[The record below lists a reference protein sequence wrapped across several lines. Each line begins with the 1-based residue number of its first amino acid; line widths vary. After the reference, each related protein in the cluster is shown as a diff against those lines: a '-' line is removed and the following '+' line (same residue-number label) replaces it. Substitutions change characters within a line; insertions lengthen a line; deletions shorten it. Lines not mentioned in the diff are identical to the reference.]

1 MVIDSDLKLKTVSFP
16 PSTSVSNPTTEVRCQ
31 TSIVVVGANGAGKS
45 RLGSWLEFKGPQK
58 SLVHR
63 IAAQRSLV
71 FPESSSPIGY
81 ESAQNAFHWA
91 ASPPNWDRQTYENQK
106 VQLRLQQ
113 RYGGSLEHAET
124 APIADFDKLLTLL
137 FSENYGALLM
147 HEEKQRKTNNLI
159 PMPDTLI
166 RRVQALWEALLP
178 TRSLQLRSGEV
189 RVIQRSAPDKDYSA
203 RAMSDGERVVFY
215 LIGQCL
221 CARPDAIIVVDEPE
235 IHLHKAIQ
243 DALWNA
249 LEKLR
254 PDCAFVYLTHDLAF
268 AADRSGTT
276 KICVSSY
283 TDGLFDWFAIS
294 DQQEIPEDVFL
305 EVLGSRKPVL
315 FVEGVSGSHDVT
327 LYRVA
332 YPSFTVKP
340 VGSCAS
346 VIAATKVFRSLI
358 DMHHIESFG
367 LVDRDYLEQGQ
378 IDAYRRAGILVPD
391 VAEVENLY
399 ITPELVKTVAEQL
412 LLDPEDTLN
421 NVINFVFEDF
431 ERWLPTHAI
440 ETTQQ
445 KVSLMLGR
453 FSSEHK
459 DIAAYAGEFAAFQ
472 QRIDPHVVYLAAL
485 SEAQIALTAR
495 DYKTVLRLFNK
506 KELSKN
512 LGRFF
517 GITKGSY
524 VEKVTEMNK
533 RGLGDVP
540 LHLMSYLPDIEG
552 MLAAKSQNTGAFPQA
567 T

>member
-1 MVIDSDLKLKTVSFP
+1 MVIDSEIKLKTVSFP
-16 PSTSVSNPTTEVRCQ
+16 PSTSVSSPNTEVQCQ
-31 TSIVVVGANGAGKS
+31 TSIVVVGANGSGKS

-58 SLVHR
+58 DLVHR

-91 ASPPNWDRQTYENQK
+91 PMPSNWNRETYESNKQS
-106 VQLRLQQ
+106 LRLQQ
-113 RYGGSLEHAET
+113 RYGGALEHAET
-124 APIADFDKLLTLL
+124 APVADFDKLLTLL
-137 FSENYGALLM
+137 FSENYGALLT
-147 HEEKQRKTNNLI
+147 HEEKQRKTNQLI

-166 RRVQALWEALLP
+166 RKVQTLWEALLP

-189 RVIQRSAPDKDYSA
+189 RVIQKSAPNIEYSA

-221 CARPDAIIVVDEPE
+221 CARQDAIVVVDEPE

-243 DALWNA
+243 DALWNS
-249 LEKLR
+249 LEKAR
-254 PDCAFVYLTHDLAF
+254 PDCTFVYLTHDLAF
-268 AADRSGTT
+268 AVDRSGAA
-276 KICVSSY
+276 KICISSY
-283 TDGLFDWFAIS
+283 LDGLFEWFAIS
-294 DQQEIPEDVFL
+294 DQQGIPEEVFL

-315 FVEGVSGSHDVT
+315 FVEGANGSHDVT

-340 VGSCAS
+340 MGSCAS
-346 VIAATKVFRSLI
+346 VVAATKVFRSLI

-378 IDAYRRAGILVPD
+378 IDAYRRAGIFVPD

-399 ITPELVKTVAEQL
+399 LVPEILRAVADQL
-412 LLDPEDTLN
+412 LLDQEKTLS
-421 NVINFVFEDF
+421 NVMKFVFEDF
-431 ERWLPTHAI
+431 ERWLPMHAI

-453 FSSEHK
+453 FSSDHK
-459 DIAAYAGEFAAFQ
+459 EITAYACAFEAFQ
-472 QRIDPHVVYLAAL
+472 QRIDPHSVYNMAL
-485 SEAQIALTAR
+485 SEAQTALSAR

-506 KELSKN
+506 KDLSKN

-517 GITKGSY
+517 EITKGSY

-533 RGLGDVP
+533 RGVGDIP
-540 LHLMSYLPDIEG
+540 LHLRAYLPDIEG
-552 MLAAKSQNTGAFPQA
+552 MLAANTQNGNTDPSAV
-567 T
+567 